1 MTLERASKVAEIT
14 GAVAVI
20 VGLFFVGL
28 EVRDNTKA
36 QRFNNTQSLVRDY
49 NDALRSFIESDM
61 SCVLMKGYADFDS
74 LNALEKIEFSSQTI
88 QFLRVLEQMYYS
100 YLDQGLDAE
109 VFEGF
114 TGQLRET
121 LRAKGLRE
129 YFERRKHWFGARFG
143 SYVDTLIAESD
154 PMSGYYGFE
163 GCEPDGE
170 LAGE

>member
-1 MTLERASKVAEIT
+1 MTLDKASKIAEIV

-20 VGLFFVGL
+20 IGLFFVGL

-49 NDALRSFIESDM
+49 NEGLRSFIESDM

-74 LNALEKIEFSSQTI
+74 LDALEKIEFSSQTL
-88 QFLRVLEQMYYS
+88 QFLRVFEQMYYAH
-100 YLDQGLDAE
+100 LNEDLDAE

-121 LRAKGLRE
+121 LRVEGLRD
-129 YFERRKHWFGARFG
+129 YFDRRKHWFGSRFG
-143 SYVDTLIAESD
+143 RYVDGLIAGSD
-154 PMSGYYGFE
+154 AISGYYGFSD
-163 GCEPDGE
+163 CETE
-170 LAGE
+170 